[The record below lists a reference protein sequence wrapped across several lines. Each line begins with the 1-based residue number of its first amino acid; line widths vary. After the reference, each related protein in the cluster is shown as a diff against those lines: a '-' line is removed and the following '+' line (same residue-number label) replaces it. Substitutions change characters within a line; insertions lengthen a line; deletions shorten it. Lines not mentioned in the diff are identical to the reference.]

1 MRFGV
6 REIANMTFRPLQ
18 AVDFGDQHFEK
29 YQPCLFID
37 TATTSTIEGAAT
49 TVYAQGGRGNARLV
63 AWEGERTVTIT
74 VTDSLISPISFAM
87 LSGANLA
94 DARSGAAITVH
105 AQYDGTITEKDG
117 TYTME
122 IPSTEFSAEDAIV
135 ENSATGMK
143 YAYAYILGSAGA
155 AECYLAKPVKI
166 APKDGGPL
174 NEKGATVTITASTEN
189 GEADALKAAAEDQSA
204 VRVDYYVEKVSVKEI
219 TVDAEN
225 FAGYYYIEAD
235 TLFRDEATGADM
247 PANFIIPRGKIQSN
261 FTFTLAATGDPSTFD
276 FTIDAFP
283 AYTRFSQEGAEKRKV
298 LFALQVVGA
307 DTDESHPYATD
318 TVKGHKT
325 WDATGLKNKD

>member
-1 MRFGV
+1 
-6 REIANMTFRPLQ
+6 
-18 AVDFGDQHFEK
+18 
-29 YQPCLFID
+29 
-37 TATTSTIEGAAT
+37 
-49 TVYAQGGRGNARLV
+49 
-63 AWEGERTVTIT
+63 
-74 VTDSLISPISFAM
+74 M

-94 DARSGAAITVH
+94 DASSDAAITVH
-105 AQYDGTITEKDG
+105 AQYDGTITGAGG

-166 APKDGGPL
+166 APKEGGPL
-174 NEKGATVTITASTEN
+174 NEKGATVTITASNEN
-189 GEADALKAAAEDQSA
+189 GETDALKAAAEDQSA

-283 AYTRFSQEGAEKRKV
+283 AYTRFSQKDAEKRKV

-307 DTDESHPYATD
+307 DTDESHPYATE

-325 WDATGLKNKD
+325 WGATGLKDES